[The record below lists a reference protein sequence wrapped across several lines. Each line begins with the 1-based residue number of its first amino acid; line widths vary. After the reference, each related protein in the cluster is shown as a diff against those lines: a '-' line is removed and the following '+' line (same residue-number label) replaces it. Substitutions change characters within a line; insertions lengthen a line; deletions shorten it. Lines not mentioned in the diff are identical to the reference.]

1 MTPLTYFVLHL
12 ITVPDIMTTQPAFLR
27 VVFSYK
33 EDCIEMAQQLY
44 QLYDPWVQKPNCV
57 KVENYQIEVRM
68 PLSKPKGMP

>member
-1 MTPLTYFVLHL
+1 MSPTTYFVLHL
-12 ITVPDIMTTQPAFLR
+12 ITLPDIEASQHAIHRLT
-27 VVFSYK
+27 FSYK